1 MASCVQ
7 TETTGTRKRW
17 KDNERNEQMK
27 NERDREKGVYYRERD
42 LTLSTVERFGIVF
55 YWPVEKENG

>member
-1 MASCVQ
+1 
-7 TETTGTRKRW
+7 
-17 KDNERNEQMK
+17 MK